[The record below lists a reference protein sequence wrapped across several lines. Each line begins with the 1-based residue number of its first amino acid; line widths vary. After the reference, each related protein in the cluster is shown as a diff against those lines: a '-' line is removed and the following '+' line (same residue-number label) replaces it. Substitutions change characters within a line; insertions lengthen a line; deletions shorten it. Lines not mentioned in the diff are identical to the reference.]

1 VTQISATPTWIQIST
16 ALLTPLI
23 ALITVSILVFQ
34 YRLAKQ
40 RWRLDLYDKRYAAY
54 WATIEYL
61 SNIVTKKRLTYEEFK
76 GLKTKFW
83 KDSKDKEFL
92 FGEDVQQFLHLIFEK
107 GSELGII
114 LNALNEDEKNEQNIN
129 LKKESV
135 SWFSKQLEE
144 SSVLFRNY
152 LVVERNWLREQFKKI
167 MAIIR
172 RIDTQI

>member
-1 VTQISATPTWIQIST
+1 MPQTSITPTWIQIST

-61 SNIVTKKRLTYEEFK
+61 SNVVTEKQLTYAGFK
-76 GLKTKFW
+76 DLRTKFMR
-83 KDSKDKEFL
+83 KSMDKEFL
-92 FGEDVQQFLHLIFEK
+92 FGEDVQAFLNLICEE
-107 GSELGII
+107 SSQLARI
-114 LNALNEDEKNEQNIN
+114 LDALNDDEKKEQNIN

-135 SWFSKQLEE
+135 SRFLKQLEVSKE
-144 SSVLFRNY
+144 LFRNY
-152 LVVERNWLREQFKKI
+152 LEVERSWLKDQFNKVMMLLK
-167 MAIIR
+167 R
-172 RIDTQI
+172 VDTAV